1 MATKTIPITS
11 SAKPAQP
18 TPEASVAALAEIEAT
33 KKEASLAKA
42 LAKDFLFMGLTATLD
57 IYASKLAAK
66 DANMSGADDAIAAE
80 MSAFSNK
87 IRKFQ
92 LTGVWEAAPGL

>member
-1 MATKTIPITS
+1 MGMSRK
-11 SAKPAQP
+11 SASFAAPVDEQP
-18 TPEASVAALAEIEAT
+18 TAEAQAMKRAEVAQKDASIA
-33 KKEASLAKA
+33 KELG
-42 LAKDFLFMGLTATLD
+42 KDFLFMGLTMTLD

-66 DANMSGADDAIAAE
+66 DKNLTGVDDAIAAE
-80 MSAFSNK
+80 MSAFANK